1 MMSCLSIEY
10 QAMSP
15 FRHSGRAGLLASAVL
30 VIAVGNST
38 VHAETVLTING
49 ADIDSVVIDMYV
61 ENRTQKPASQVSAE
75 EREALIAEVTDIYLL
90 TTQPHVAELM
100 NTPNVRAQMEIQKRG
115 IMAQVVATDF
125 VARNQASDEEILSEY
140 ATQIELAPPLQ
151 FKASHILVETQSAAI
166 GLIGELDEG
175 ANFQELAKVN
185 STGPSGPNGGDL
197 GWFSPNQMVKPFS
210 DAVAELADG
219 EYTKEP
225 VQTQFGWH
233 VILRV
238 ETRASEPPTLESV
251 RDAIKQRIEQKKL
264 QEHLARLRESRE

>member
-1 MMSCLSIEY
+1 MKL
-10 QAMSP
+10 
-15 FRHSGRAGLLASAVL
+15 FRDSGRVGVLTTGVL
-30 VIAVGNST
+30 VIVASYT
-38 VHAETVLTING
+38 AAQAETVLTVNG
-49 ADIDSVVIDMYV
+49 ADIDSVVVDLYV
-61 ENRTQKPASQVSAE
+61 ENRTQKPASQVSAT
-75 EREALIAEVTDIYLL
+75 EREALLAEIIDIYLL
-90 TTQPHVAELM
+90 TSQPHVEELM
-100 NTPNVRAQMEIQKRG
+100 DMPKVRAQVEIQKRG

-125 VARNQASDEEILSEY
+125 VARNQATEEEILAEY

-175 ANFQELAKVN
+175 AIFQELAKEK
-185 STGPSGPNGGDL
+185 STGTSGPNGGDL

-225 VQTQFGWH
+225 VQTKFGWH

-238 ETRASEPPTLESV
+238 ESRASEPPTLESV
-251 RDAIKQRIEQKKL
+251 HDVIKQRIEQTKL
-264 QEHLARLRESRE
+264 QDHLVQLREAYE

>member
-1 MMSCLSIEY
+1 MKLS
-10 QAMSP
+10 
-15 FRHSGRAGLLASAVL
+15 RGSGRIGTLTVVALLIAAGVSMVQ
-30 VIAVGNST
+30 
-38 VHAETVLTING
+38 AETVLTING

-61 ENRTQKPASQVSAE
+61 ENRTQKPASQVSAA
-75 EREALIAEVTDIYLL
+75 ERETLIAEVTDIYLL
-90 TTQPHVAELM
+90 TTQPHVEELM
-100 NTPNVRAQMEIQKRG
+100 NTPTVKAQMEIQKRG

-125 VARNQASDEEILSEY
+125 VARNQATDEEILGEY

-151 FKASHILVETQSAAI
+151 FKASHILVETQAAAI
-166 GLIGELDEG
+166 DLIAQLDAG
-175 ANFQELAKVN
+175 ANFQELAKTN

-210 DAVAELADG
+210 DAVGELADG

-233 VILRV
+233 VIIRD
-238 ETRASEPPTLESV
+238 ESRASEPPTLESV

-264 QEHLARLRESRE
+264 QEHLARLRESNE

>member
-1 MMSCLSIEY
+1 MMSRLSIED
-10 QAMSP
+10 QVMKLI
-15 FRHSGRAGLLASAVL
+15 RGSGRIVTLTVVALLIAAGV
-30 VIAVGNST
+30 ST
-38 VHAETVLTING
+38 VQAETVLTING

-61 ENRTQKPASQVSAE
+61 ENRTQKPASQVSAA
-75 EREALIAEVTDIYLL
+75 ERETLIAEVTDIYLL
-90 TTQPHVAELM
+90 TTQPHVEELM
-100 NTPNVRAQMEIQKRG
+100 NTPTVKAQMEIQKRG

-125 VARNQASDEEILSEY
+125 VARNQATDEEILGEY

-151 FKASHILVETQSAAI
+151 FKASHILVETQAAAI
-166 GLIGELDEG
+166 DLIAQLDAG
-175 ANFQELAKVN
+175 ANFQELAKTN

-233 VILRV
+233 VIIRD
-238 ETRASEPPTLESV
+238 ESRASEPPTLESV
-251 RDAIKQRIEQKKL
+251 RDGIKQRIEQKKL
-264 QEHLARLRESRE
+264 QEHLARLRESNE

>member
-1 MMSCLSIEY
+1 MKL
-10 QAMSP
+10 
-15 FRHSGRAGLLASAVL
+15 FRDSGRAGVLTTGVL
-30 VIAVGNST
+30 VFAASYSAAQ
-38 VHAETVLTING
+38 AETVLTVNG
-49 ADIDSVVIDMYV
+49 ADIDSVVVDLYV
-61 ENRTQKPASQVSAE
+61 ENRTQKPASQVSAT
-75 EREALIAEVTDIYLL
+75 EREDLLTEIVDIYLL
-90 TTQPHVAELM
+90 TSQPHVEELM
-100 NTPNVRAQMEIQKRG
+100 ETPNVRAQLEIQKRG

-125 VARNQASDEEILSEY
+125 VARNQATEEEILAEY

-175 ANFQELAKVN
+175 ANFQELAKSN

-225 VQTQFGWH
+225 VQTKFGWH
-233 VILRV
+233 VILR
-238 ETRASEPPTLESV
+238 TDSRASEPPTLESV
-251 RDAIKQRIEQKKL
+251 HDAIKQRIEQTKL
-264 QEHLARLRESRE
+264 QDHLVQLREAYE

>member
-1 MMSCLSIEY
+1 MKV
-10 QAMSP
+10 
-15 FRHSGRAGLLASAVL
+15 FRNSGRVGLLTTGVMVVAAAYSA
-30 VIAVGNST
+30 AQ
-38 VHAETVLTING
+38 AETVLTVNG

-61 ENRTQKPASQVSAE
+61 ENRTQKPASQVSAA

-90 TTQPHVAELM
+90 TTQPHVEELM
-100 NTPNVRAQMEIQKRG
+100 DTPNVRAQLEIQKRG

-125 VARNQASDEEILSEY
+125 VARNQATDEEILADY

-175 ANFQELAKVN
+175 ANFQELAKTN

-225 VQTQFGWH
+225 IQTQFGWH
-233 VILRV
+233 VILR
-238 ETRASEPPTLESV
+238 EESRASEPPTLESV
-251 RDAIKQRIEQKKL
+251 REVIKQRIEQNKL
-264 QEHLARLRESRE
+264 QEHLARLRESNE